1 MRIVVIFG
9 ALLVASSALAGPT
22 KRPGGKPKD
31 SPPADVAP
39 PPAPPPPPEPP
50 PKPMPKAGDKRRI
63 VAILDVRAGEGVP
76 NEVGQQFQRDLDQMA
91 DPQHYFIAPRSRVHE
106 LMINST
112 KWTDGC
118 VIGPCIM
125 EMKAQAKADVALIA
139 ALSGSGTSFGS
150 VITLVRTDNGHV
162 LSQESA
168 RCDVCTLNE
177 ALATAERASIKLL
190 DALPQQLP
198 DEEAGHRAA
207 IVAATTP
214 LEGKIATLEQHRH
227 HRTAGTTM
235 IVVGLA
241 ALAAGIAIY
250 DAESGKPGYA
260 IGITGAGAAFATAGV
275 IVLTF

>member
-1 MRIVVIFG
+1 VRRSIILGVLF
-9 ALLVASSALAGPT
+9 VASTALAGPT
-22 KRPGGKPKD
+22 KHPGGKPPSKD
-31 SPPADVAP
+31 PPPADVT
-39 PPAPPPPPEPP
+39 PPAPPPPEPP
-50 PKPMPKAGDKRRI
+50 PKPMPAPGDKRRI
-63 VAILDVRAGEGVP
+63 VAILDVRVGEGVP
-76 NEVGQQFQRDLDQMA
+76 NEVSQQFQRDLDQMA

-190 DALPQQLP
+190 DALPPQLP

-207 IVAATTP
+207 LVAATAP
-214 LEGKIATLEQHRH
+214 LEAKIATLEHGRH
-227 HRTAGTTM
+227 HGKVGATM
-235 IVVGLA
+235 LVVGLA

-250 DAESGKPGYA
+250 DVESGKPSYA
-260 IGITGAGAAFATAGV
+260 IGITGAGASLATAGV